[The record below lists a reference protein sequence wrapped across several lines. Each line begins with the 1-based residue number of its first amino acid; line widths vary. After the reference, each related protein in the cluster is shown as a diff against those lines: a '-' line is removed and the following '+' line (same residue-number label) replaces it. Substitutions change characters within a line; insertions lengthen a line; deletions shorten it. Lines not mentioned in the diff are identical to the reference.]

1 MCVGAMGAHFALSGS
16 ANSTSR
22 NHRTWLDTACL
33 SPKLSSWASM
43 GVPSPALAASLP
55 KPGEILRRDHRTPS
69 VKAEVLAR
77 PASAPIRMVQWNI
90 ERGYKLDAVIDELK
104 RLNAD
109 VLALQVRGHAGACK
123 QRRSGCCA
131 CRDCLAS
138 ES

>member
-1 MCVGAMGAHFALSGS
+1 MGVDYPRSSEPAQS
-16 ANSTSR
+16 ASRSR
-22 NHRTWLDTACL
+22 NHCTLLDTARL
-33 SPKLSSWASM
+33 SAKPSSQASM

-55 KPGEILRRDHRTPS
+55 KPGEILRRDYRTPS

-104 RLNAD
+104 HLNAD

-123 QRRSGCCA
+123 QGRSGCCA
-131 CRDCLAS
+131 CRDSLAS